1 MLSGMSNDVLE
12 FDSFRLEPAERRLT
26 RDGAPVE
33 ISGRYLDALLLLARH
48 PGELITKDRFMAE
61 VWRGVPVTD
70 EALTQCIR
78 NLRKALG
85 DQAGRPRFIETV
97 PRHGYRFLA
106 EVRTAGGTRGA
117 AEEATVA
124 EARDLGRQ
132 TPEFGGLTATNG
144 ASPHLPDGAADR
156 QVGLAAAST
165 DLLAT
170 VEEPSSPATG
180 RRVTLPEHG
189 RLTPSQLKGDSSFKS
204 ASARSQVLLLGAAG
218 LVGGAGA
225 GLVGGI
231 GYGLIAATE
240 PPAGTGAISILL
252 VMTCL
257 CVLIGVVGGLSVGG
271 GSALGRLFAR
281 GRLVP
286 LMLGGALG
294 GLAVGTLGRLIGL
307 DAFSLL
313 IGSRPLAITGG
324 SEGLIIGAI
333 AGAALWLAE
342 RDVDTAPST
351 TTAKGALLGALAGLL
366 VTLGGGKMMAGSLA
380 GLAAVHPDAPLGRLL
395 TELTPPLLL
404 AAGAAE
410 GAIFIAALTLSY
422 ALVLRSRSAPA

>member
-1 MLSGMSNDVLE
+1 MSNEVLE
-12 FDSFRLEPAERRLT
+12 FEGFTLEPAERRLT

-33 ISGRYLDALLLLARH
+33 ISGRYLDALLLLAGR
-48 PGELITKDRFMAE
+48 PGELITKDRFMGE

-97 PRHGYRFLA
+97 PRHGYRFVA
-106 EVRTAGGTRGA
+106 EVRVRGA
-117 AEEATVA
+117 ASEADAIGDAAWQSGPAMRAEATVA
-124 EARDLGRQ
+124 GFTSA
-132 TPEFGGLTATNG
+132 
-144 ASPHLPDGAADR
+144 ASPDGEIPVLHGAAPIPNTRTDR
-156 QVGLAAAST
+156 
-165 DLLAT
+165 
-170 VEEPSSPATG
+170 PNN
-180 RRVTLPEHG
+180 
-189 RLTPSQLKGDSSFKS
+189 LKPDSSFKS
-204 ASARSQVLLLGAAG
+204 QSARSQFLLIAAAG
-218 LVGGAGA
+218 LVGGAGS

-257 CVLIGVVGGLSVGG
+257 CVLIGLIGGLGVGG
-271 GSALGRLFAR
+271 GSALGRLVAR
-281 GRLVP
+281 GRLFP
-286 LMLGGALG
+286 LMAGGAFG
-294 GLAVGTLGRLIGL
+294 GLAVGALGRLIGL

-342 RDVDTAPST
+342 RDGDTPPA
-351 TTAKGALLGALAGLL
+351 TTAGKGALLGAIAGLL
-366 VTLGGGKMMAGSLA
+366 MTLGGGKMMAGSLA

-422 ALVLRSRSAPA
+422 ALVLRSRSAPGL